1 MNGAAV
7 RKPPPLPLL
16 FRRQLYRRGICCLPA
31 MEQQIHHAPT
41 ALRNDNSSK
50 MFEPR
55 QYRDHTTVAF
65 TAAGRIDFVSFR
77 VEVCSEK
84 VAPALHFRERGDWR
98 VFV

>member
-1 MNGAAV
+1 MALQFASPRPFLCHSDASFIGEESAV
-7 RKPPPLPLL
+7 C
-16 FRRQLYRRGICCLPA
+16 RQL
-31 MEQQIHHAPT
+31 EQQIHHAPT